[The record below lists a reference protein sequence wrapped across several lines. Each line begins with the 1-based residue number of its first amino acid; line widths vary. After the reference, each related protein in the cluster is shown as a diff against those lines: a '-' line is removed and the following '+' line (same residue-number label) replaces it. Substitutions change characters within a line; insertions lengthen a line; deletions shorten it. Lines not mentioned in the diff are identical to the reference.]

1 MSKFSIHAR
10 KIDHYGRPAYAVTL
24 IVQGGRGIR
33 DRMLAAIAYGQG
45 HASDDDVKVEG
56 DSVEGHRAMLRALNT
71 LEGRHDGNEPIEVT
85 REYSVVQERFIYR
98 ARIRGTPAKG
108 YREGGDRTLVTVVVA
123 H

>member
-1 MSKFSIHAR
+1 
-10 KIDHYGRPAYAVTL
+10 
-24 IVQGGRGIR
+24 
-33 DRMLAAIAYGQG
+33 MLAAIAYGQG
-45 HASDDDVKVEG
+45 HATDDDVEVEG
-56 DSVEGHRAMLRALNT
+56 DSVEGHRAMLRAINT
-71 LEGRHDGNEPIEVT
+71 LEGRHDGSDSIEVT